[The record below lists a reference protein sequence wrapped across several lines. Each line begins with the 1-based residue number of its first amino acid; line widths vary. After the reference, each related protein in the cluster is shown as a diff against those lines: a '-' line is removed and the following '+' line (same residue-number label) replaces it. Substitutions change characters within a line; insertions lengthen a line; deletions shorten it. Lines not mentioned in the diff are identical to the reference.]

1 MCLIYIY
8 IYIYIYTLIYNT
20 YIYIYIYIY
29 IYKTGN
35 GKLVEG
41 CAKIVL
47 NQIMYVVLGR
57 FD

>member
-8 IYIYIYTLIYNT
+8 IYIYILIYN
-20 YIYIYIYIY
+20 IYIYIY

-41 CAKIVL
+41 YAKIVL